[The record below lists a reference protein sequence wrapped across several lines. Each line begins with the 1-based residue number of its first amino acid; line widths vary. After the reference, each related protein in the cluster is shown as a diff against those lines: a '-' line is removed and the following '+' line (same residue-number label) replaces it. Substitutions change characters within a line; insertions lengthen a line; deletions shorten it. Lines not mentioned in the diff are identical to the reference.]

1 MSERDDE
8 IIAKYSSEYRG
19 YDSLVRDVAELHGG
33 IDRVENDEY
42 ICADGLPIGIR
53 PKTMFERWA
62 EEEKYRPAD
71 WLQVRDDSEKMQ
83 ALA

>member
-1 MSERDDE
+1 MSKRDDE
-8 IIAKYSSEYRG
+8 IIAKYSGEYPG

-42 ICADGLPIGIR
+42 VFADGVHVYTR

-62 EEEKYRPAD
+62 EEEKSRPAD
-71 WLQVRDDSEKMQ
+71 WLQVRD
-83 ALA
+83 A